1 MVKDAKRKT
10 MRAGPFLF
18 TKIGAGFSVVVVVAR
33 VATFE
38 PHGGVE
44 LSSVFVPLWH
54 LVASEV
60 FSDRAVPALAWYA
73 GVLLH
78 WPALGGVV
86 DVLRALCHTPRLDYP
101 PNKA

>member
-1 MVKDAKRKT
+1 

-18 TKIGAGFSVVVVVAR
+18 TKIGAGLSVVVVVAW

-38 PHGGVE
+38 PHGGVA
-44 LSSVFVPLWH
+44 LSSVFGPLWRI
-54 LVASEV
+54 VASEV

-78 WPALGGVV
+78 WPALRGVV
-86 DVLRALCHTPRLDYP
+86 DVLRALCRTTRVVSP